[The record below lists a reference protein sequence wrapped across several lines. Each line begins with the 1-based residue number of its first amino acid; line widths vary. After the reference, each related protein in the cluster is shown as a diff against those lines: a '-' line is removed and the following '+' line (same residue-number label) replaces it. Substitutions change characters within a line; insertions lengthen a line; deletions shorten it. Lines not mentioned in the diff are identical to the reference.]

1 MNCWLVLKR
10 LISSC
15 PKSCPK
21 LFLFDGYL
29 MKRALKME
37 KWRNLH
43 KNDNFLFDGYLM
55 ERQISTFLSQVVS
68 QVV

>member
-1 MNCWLVLKR
+1 MNCWLALKR

-21 LFLFDGYL
+21 LILFDGYL
-29 MKRALKME
+29 IERLKKMK

-43 KNDNFLFDGYLM
+43 KNGTFLFDGYLI
-55 ERQISTFLSQVVS
+55 EG
-68 QVV
+68 